1 MLTFIFEQLLNSAET
16 DGQAIRAIRTL
27 YDLRLA
33 QSPIFQKRKHGP
45 ALQLNSPRELK
56 RYDEYGGITI
66 MAGAAST

>member
-45 ALQLNSPRELK
+45 ALQLNRQLMIELSTGT
-56 RYDEYGGITI
+56 ETI
-66 MAGAAST
+66 R